1 MVEELNRFPL
11 LRRAGAFSVN
21 KKSPQASMAALKF
34 SVETIGDLNNF
45 LYIFPQGIIMP
56 PNYRPINFQTG
67 LTYIAQNAVKKYG
80 KVNLVPVAV
89 NYMFLRAD
97 RPEVL
102 VEFKDPIVLEDA
114 KVDRKEYTHFLE
126 AEMTKACDNQFKE
139 IAEGKLDAY
148 ETLFQQPLKW
158 YRKIEQRLKKI
169 EIKGSGV

>member
-1 MVEELNRFPL
+1 MKE
-11 LRRAGAFSVN
+11 
-21 KKSPQASMAALKF
+21 
-34 SVETIGDLNNF
+34 
-45 LYIFPQGIIMP
+45 YI
-56 PNYRPINFQTG
+56 N
-67 LTYIAQNAVKKYG
+67 NAVKKYG